1 MKKLNKASIRSILM
15 PHGLVVLGLV
25 FISLLFYYPLLNGKT
40 LLQSDIRQYEGMSR
54 ELKEHRLETG
64 EETYW
69 VNNAFGGMP
78 TYQLGAQYPAD
89 FLSPIYSFF
98 RVLPRPA
105 HILFLYLLGAYILL
119 LVLQIPWHTALFG
132 SLAFGFST
140 YLLIILQ
147 VGHNTKALA
156 VSFIPFVLAG
166 LLLVFERKKLL
177 GFILITLALGMQI
190 RANHYQ
196 MTYYLLLLMGVFVI
210 VFGIQ
215 AWREKKGKSFL
226 GSLGVLF
233 ISGILSLGLNA
244 TPLLATAEY
253 TSFSTRGSSELKLQA
268 DGTPKE
274 QSSGLDYDY
283 ITEYSY
289 GIFESLNLIA
299 PRIQGG
305 GSSENLGKDH
315 GVYNF
320 LRTRGIGPTQA
331 KQFSENVPTYWG
343 SQPILEAPAYIGVSV
358 FFFAIIAL
366 AFVKGPIRNA
376 LGIGIL
382 FSLVLSWGK
391 NFAFLTQFFI
401 DYIPFYNKFRAVSS
415 IQVILECCFPILA
428 ALGIHFALKNIKSI
442 DIKRFLKV
450 SMFPIALLVIL
461 IFSQGVMSFSGPN
474 DGYFK
479 EMYGAELVSQI
490 VEARKSIYQADL
502 LRGIVICSL
511 LILFLIAFKYD
522 KIKRNAVHPLLIAV
536 LLFDL
541 LGISNRY
548 IEHEGFV
555 SERFAKNAFQITEAD
570 RAILIDTSDFR
581 VYEPQLGLTGARTAY
596 FHKTLGGYHGAKP
609 RRFEELFEY
618 YNTHQI
624 AGVLDFLNVKYIL
637 FQEEETAT
645 LKPLRNPNALG
656 SSWFVED
663 LFSTPDPDALLER
676 LKIADFDKE
685 ALFIEQD
692 LPNTLPLS
700 FKKDSLAWIVLTSKK
715 TNQLIYNS
723 QSSSEQF
730 AVFSEMYYPKGWTAK
745 INGVP
750 ASIYNVN
757 YVLRGLLLPAG
768 TNQIEFVF
776 SPPVVA
782 LGTLL
787 RWISAFLFLGMVSS
801 IVYFDYQKQKT
812 T

>member
-1 MKKLNKASIRSILM
+1 MKKLNKELVRSILM

-105 HILFLYLLGAYILL
+105 HILFLYLFGAYVLL
-119 LVLQIPWHTALFG
+119 LVLKMPWHTALFG

-177 GFILITLALGMQI
+177 GFILTTLALGMQI

-215 AWREKKGKSFL
+215 AWKEKKGKSFL
-226 GSLGVLF
+226 EVLGVLL
-233 ISGILSLGLNA
+233 ISGILSLGFNA

-305 GSSENLGKDH
+305 GSSENLGEDH
-315 GVYNF
+315 GVYDF
-320 LRTRGIGPTQA
+320 LRTRGVGQTQA

-343 SQPILEAPAYIGVSV
+343 SQPILEAPAYIGISV

-366 AFVKGPIRNA
+366 AFVKGPI
-376 LGIGIL
+376 
-382 FSLVLSWGK
+382 
-391 NFAFLTQFFI
+391 
-401 DYIPFYNKFRAVSS
+401 
-415 IQVILECCFPILA
+415 
-428 ALGIHFALKNIKSI
+428 
-442 DIKRFLKV
+442 
-450 SMFPIALLVIL
+450 
-461 IFSQGVMSFSGPN
+461 
-474 DGYFK
+474 
-479 EMYGAELVSQI
+479 
-490 VEARKSIYQADL
+490 
-502 LRGIVICSL
+502 
-511 LILFLIAFKYD
+511 
-522 KIKRNAVHPLLIAV
+522 
-536 LLFDL
+536 
-541 LGISNRY
+541 
-548 IEHEGFV
+548 
-555 SERFAKNAFQITEAD
+555 
-570 RAILIDTSDFR
+570 
-581 VYEPQLGLTGARTAY
+581 
-596 FHKTLGGYHGAKP
+596 
-609 RRFEELFEY
+609 
-618 YNTHQI
+618 
-624 AGVLDFLNVKYIL
+624 
-637 FQEEETAT
+637 
-645 LKPLRNPNALG
+645 
-656 SSWFVED
+656 
-663 LFSTPDPDALLER
+663 
-676 LKIADFDKE
+676 
-685 ALFIEQD
+685 
-692 LPNTLPLS
+692 
-700 FKKDSLAWIVLTSKK
+700 
-715 TNQLIYNS
+715 
-723 QSSSEQF
+723 
-730 AVFSEMYYPKGWTAK
+730 
-745 INGVP
+745 
-750 ASIYNVN
+750 
-757 YVLRGLLLPAG
+757 
-768 TNQIEFVF
+768 
-776 SPPVVA
+776 
-782 LGTLL
+782 
-787 RWISAFLFLGMVSS
+787 
-801 IVYFDYQKQKT
+801 
-812 T
+812 

>member
-1 MKKLNKASIRSILM
+1 M

>member
-1 MKKLNKASIRSILM
+1 M

-105 HILFLYLLGAYILL
+105 NILFLYLLGAYILL